1 MMMLV
6 LINDKDANDHD
17 DDQVDGEEEL
27 EAAGSHEVE
36 SLQAFVPKVCTPH
49 SSPRPFISMKLCPS
63 YIVLPHN

>member
-6 LINDKDANDHD
+6 LINDEDDNDHD

-36 SLQAFVPKVCTPH
+36 SLYAYVPKVCTPPPLPPPVH
-49 SSPRPFISMKLCPS
+49 FDEIMSVLYCPS
-63 YIVLPHN
+63 S

>member
-6 LINDKDANDHD
+6 LINDEDDNDHD

-36 SLQAFVPKVCTPH
+36 SLHAYVPKVCP
-49 SSPRPFISMKLCPS
+49 PPARFLMKLCPF